1 MASFT
6 LKKDATT
13 TFECDPLGKVKK
25 GGADFGTWST
35 DKKNKIVIKGKDG
48 TQTPI
53 DVVWK
58 FNNFNELCA
67 RDSADKLIYNFHS
80 DSAVVPFFSTTK
92 AVLQVLPSQDE
103 EFSFELRGEWDMSE
117 SHDLQITINDAMSVI
132 DGFVDDPESRFSY
145 HFFDKVKNPFNIIFE
160 GEWSKPEADDKGVLK
175 IDFKYARE
183 DGTSDVLSL
192 PEELTIDRG
201 LNQFVYQYSKKNRT
215 RRIRLVG
222 LLNVTPDFRI
232 TYSIDRQE
240 ALDGSGTVVKS
251 TSFEIKA
258 QMTKAKFEGDIE
270 FIVKKTDGKSGKTVL
285 GIKGSFTARPG
296 AGNVAKGG
304 FEFSQERDG
313 ESKKTTLLFNGSLS
327 LKKNLLEVEW
337 TFEIKDSVKTL
348 TVTISSVQLGPVTA
362 DSKIILK
369 SGNGDREVL
378 VLLGFRF

>member
-25 GGADFGTWST
+25 GGNDFGTWNT
-35 DKKNKIVIKGKDG
+35 NKDNKIVVKGKDG

-58 FNNFNELCA
+58 FNNFNELCI
-67 RDSADKLIYNFHS
+67 RDAADKLVYNFHG

-92 AVLQVLPSQDE
+92 AVLQVFPDQEE

-117 SHDLQITINDAMSVI
+117 SHDLQITVNNVVSVL
-132 DGFVDDPESRFSY
+132 DGHVDDPESRFSY
-145 HFFDKVKNPFNIIFE
+145 HFFDKAKNPFNIVFE
-160 GEWSKPEADDKGVLK
+160 GEWSNPAADAKGVLK
-175 IDFKYARE
+175 IDFKYTRE
-183 DGTSDVLSL
+183 NGTSDVLSL

-222 LLNVTPDFRI
+222 LLNVTEDFRI

-240 ALDGSGTVVKS
+240 APDGSGTVVKS
-251 TSFEIKA
+251 TTFEIKA
-258 QMTKAKFEGDIE
+258 TMTKEKFEGDIE
-270 FIVKKTDGKSGKTVL
+270 FIVKKADGKNGKTVL

-296 AGNVAKGG
+296 AGNVAQVG
-304 FEFSQERDG
+304 FEFTQEREG
-313 ESKKTTLLFNGSLS
+313 GVKKTTLLFKGKLS
-327 LKKNLLEVEW
+327 LKKNLTEVEW
-337 TFEIKDSVKTL
+337 EFSIKDGVKTL
-348 TVTISSVQLGPVTA
+348 IVTISDVHLGPV
-362 DSKIILK
+362 DINSKIVLK
-369 SGNGDREVL
+369 SGNGNREVL
-378 VLLGFRF
+378 VLLGFKF